1 MKPWELYNYQKDI
14 DYKTNTFDYDWRVK
28 VEHEDKA
35 IYVFSQFSTSII
47 DWIVNFL
54 FFFIPQVRQ
63 WYVYFACLGWQTTFN
78 SCKGLMMNEVLMA
91 MNTFPDYKVVCCG
104 HSYGGADSVLVGIE
118 IFFQSGRKPDLI
130 TWGAPKPLVFFF
142 TKLICRLFFGT
153 VWQFAHWSDIV
164 TYMPPLLGYWN
175 IKVIRI
181 GDFSFKKLF
190 NSREYHTC
198 YGDESLYKDIKG
210 YDF

>member
-1 MKPWELYNYQKDI
+1 
-14 DYKTNTFDYDWRVK
+14 
-28 VEHEDKA
+28 
-35 IYVFSQFSTSII
+35 
-47 DWIVNFL
+47 
-54 FFFIPQVRQ
+54 
-63 WYVYFACLGWQTTFN
+63 VYFACLGWQTTFN

-104 HSYGGADSVLVGIE
+104 HSYGGAGSVLVGIE

-181 GDFSFKKLF
+181 GDFSFKKLL
-190 NSREYHTC
+190 NPREYHTC

>member
-63 WYVYFACLGWQTTFN
+63 WYVYFACLDWQTTFN

-104 HSYGGADSVLVGIE
+104 HSYGGAGSVLVGIE

>member
-63 WYVYFACLGWQTTFN
+63 WYVYFVCLGWQTTFN

-104 HSYGGADSVLVGIE
+104 HSYGGAGSVLVGIE

-153 VWQFAHWSDIV
+153 VWQFAHWCDIV

-190 NSREYHTC
+190 NPREYHTC